1 MGAKEHYDN
10 HLASLYAWMLG
21 DMQVKVQDFLKLF
34 EDNNIKPGKGAVA
47 LDMGC
52 GNGIQS
58 IALAKIGFEVIAVD
72 FNKALLVELRK
83 NTEGLAIKLVEDDIR
98 NIKNYAHYK
107 PQFISCCGDTIV
119 HLADKKEIEQFISD
133 AAEILEP
140 GGLLL
145 LNFRDY
151 AVGVED
157 TGRFIPVRTSK
168 DRILTCFLEYF
179 EDSVRI
185 TDLLYE
191 KEGEGFVQHAH
202 SYFKVKLSTDDMI
215 KMCDKA
221 KLQQTFR
228 STENRRTTI
237 ILQKGNT

>member
-1 MGAKEHYDN
+1 MGPKEHYDN

-21 DMQVKVQDFLKLF
+21 DLQAKVEDFLKLF
-34 EDNNIKPGKGAVA
+34 NANHIKPRKETIA

-58 IALAKIGFEVIAVD
+58 LALAKIGFEVIAVD
-72 FNKALLVELRK
+72 FNKALLEELMR
-83 NTEGLAIKLVEDDIR
+83 NAEGLAISAVEDDIR
-98 NIKNYAHYK
+98 NVKSYAHYK

-119 HLADKKEIEQFISD
+119 HLADKKEIEQFIAD

-151 AVGVED
+151 APGLED
-157 TGRFIPVRTSK
+157 TDRFIPVRTTS

-179 EDSVRI
+179 DDRVRI

-191 KEGEGFVQHAH
+191 KEKDGFIQYAH
-202 SYFKVKLSTDDMI
+202 SYFKVRLSTDDVIM
-215 KMCDKA
+215 MCDKA
-221 KLQQTFR
+221 KLQQTFLS
-228 STENRRTTI
+228 STNRRTTI
-237 ILQKGNT
+237 ILQKN